1 MNPEDHAV
9 VMNGVV
15 HDVAPRVPHALVP
28 VEVRLH
34 ESIRTFA
41 EAVDRARADD
51 DPEAFHDVRVA
62 ARRLTEFLHTWR
74 DMIPGSGLRR
84 ILRGLRAIRR
94 RAGRARDI
102 EVQVAMLRERIAAHA
117 APDAEARELLRTRE
131 ARLERRRRRTRKR
144 LGARKGR
151 RLMDDL
157 AGLEQDLDQDL
168 LSHLH
173 TCETAH
179 AHPAKREAA
188 ARVAVGNALDAED
201 DARLHAARIAI
212 KRWRYAV
219 ESLGEGGDQTAAT
232 LAALRALQET
242 LGGILDR
249 GALRTLLAK
258 RTAAPGP
265 NGSAG
270 TLTALI
276 ADLDAERSGL
286 LQRFRALGAELRPAV
301 ESPPA
306 YAHL

>member
-9 VMNGVV
+9 VMNGGV
-15 HDVAPRVPHALVP
+15 HDVAPRVPHAPVP
-28 VEVRLH
+28 VEVRLR
-34 ESIRTFA
+34 ERIQAFA

-62 ARRLTEFLHTWR
+62 ARRLTEFLRTWR
-74 DMIPGSGLRR
+74 DLIPGGDFRR
-84 ILRGLRAIRR
+84 TVRGIRALRR
-94 RAGRARDI
+94 RAGRARDL
-102 EVQVAMLRERIAAHA
+102 EVQVEMLRERIAGHA
-117 APDAEARELLRTRE
+117 APDEEALQLLRTRE
-131 ARLERRRRRTRKR
+131 ARLERRRRRTRKG
-144 LGARKGR
+144 LGSRKAR

-157 AGLEQDLDQDL
+157 AGLEQDLNQDL

-173 TCETAH
+173 AFERAH

-188 ARVAVGNALDAED
+188 ARTAVSTALDTED
-201 DARLHAARIAI
+201 DAQLHAARIAI
-212 KRWRYAV
+212 KKWRYAV
-219 ESLGEGGDQTAAT
+219 ESLGENGERTAAS

-249 GALRTLLAK
+249 GALRTFLAK

-265 NGSAG
+265 NGSAR

-286 LQRFRALGAELRPAV
+286 LQRFRTLGAELRPPA